1 MQKGCFHLLIRAAI
15 GHRIPSHQHLDYGSS
30 NPRHWAW
37 IPQSPHNRHI
47 SFISLDFELSKGQL
61 PLGYSQPVSE
71 PFHTHSQ
78 GNDPPTD
85 NRVLPTLFPE
95 ACVLEGFIHKQWNKH
110 FLMALQGKKNK
121 TNQQTLFERTHYNH
135 LPVQNS
141 SFSQSSSFTLTS
153 PPVGEERS
161 HQ

>member
-85 NRVLPTLFPE
+85 NRVLSTLFPE

-110 FLMALQGKKNK
+110 FLMALKGKKK
-121 TNQQTLFERTHYNH
+121 PKQTSKPYLKGPIITTYQCRIH
-135 LPVQNS
+135 LSASPVP
-141 SFSQSSSFTLTS
+141 LL
-153 PPVGEERS
+153 
-161 HQ
+161 